1 MISDDFTFKALASL
15 LETLSNQG
23 FLFSTLHQ
31 ACASGTPEKQGVI
44 LRHDVENDYH
54 KALTFAQVQ
63 NRLGIRGSY
72 YFRLF
77 PVDGN
82 DAIIRQIA
90 GLGHEVGYHYDD
102 LTECRGSY
110 PAAIGRFAAN
120 LNHLRQFGEV
130 TTMAMEGA
138 PMSRYD
144 NRQLWLTNLHEKLA
158 GHPAPASLSLPLLPS
173 HHPELPHYDYHQF
186 GIVAEPYF
194 DLDFNQLFYLT
205 DTGRRWDGWRVS
217 LRDKVPQQQKW
228 IRQGLVFQT
237 TADIIRAANEGT
249 LPRNL
254 MITFHP
260 QRWNDKPLPW
270 IKELVVQRTKNLV
283 KRGLVWVKSKP
294 RVR

>member
-1 MISDDFTFKALASL
+1 MTYDFTFNTLRSL
-15 LETLSNQG
+15 LETLTTQG
-23 FLFSTLHQ
+23 FLFSTLQ
-31 ACASGTPEKQGVI
+31 QSFSSGSPERQGVI

-54 KALTFAQVQ
+54 KALTFAQIQ
-63 NRLGIRGSY
+63 HKLGIRGAY

-77 PVDGN
+77 PVPGN
-82 DAIIRQIA
+82 DAIIQQIA
-90 GLGHEVGYHYDD
+90 ALGHEVGYHYDD
-102 LTECRGSY
+102 LTECRGNY
-110 PAAIGRFAAN
+110 PAAIERFAAN

-144 NRQLWLTNLHEKLA
+144 NRQLWLANLNEKLA
-158 GHPAPASLSLPLLPS
+158 THPSPATLSLPPWPPR
-173 HHPELPHYDYHQF
+173 HEELPRYDYRHF

-217 LRDKVPQQQKW
+217 LRDKVPQQAEW
-228 IRQGLVFQT
+228 IKQGLVFKST
-237 TADIIRAANEGT
+237 FDIIRAANEGT

-260 QRWNDKPLPW
+260 QRWNNKPLPW
-270 IKELVVQRTKNLV
+270 MKELVVQRTKNLI
-283 KRGLVWVKSKP
+283 KRGLVILKG
-294 RVR
+294 